1 VQQIRHKF
9 KIQKVDK
16 MEGKRQRNKLYFKQF
31 SIFELFSLI
40 KVKVLISFA

>member
-16 MEGKRQRNKLYFKQF
+16 MEEKRQRTVELNGNREHEKFHE
-31 SIFELFSLI
+31 IF
-40 KVKVLISFA
+40 